1 MDYKIIQL
9 QSKLEENKR
18 RIEQGKANNQ
28 LLNQLSEDLK
38 YVERLLQYF
47 SSKRDQIKNT
57 TKVANVMMSIYRGSA
72 VSILQD
78 EIKAILDMIF
88 PDEDFIPKIKYDS
101 RGGESRAE
109 LLIGKYSPLTNS
121 VEYGHPANMNGGM
134 VKQLI
139 TASAT
144 AAINILTGSPILLLD
159 EAFCSGDGRSQAE
172 LQPFINSL
180 VSRGIQIILVEH
192 SKEFCEGLPRWEI
205 NLQKT
210 RSTGEV
216 HVIDSEYK
224 DMPSDI
230 SKILRQMNVIDNT
243 AGGAFAKAAA
253 AYSDKM
259 RIERMKQDQADNEQ
273 RMIEEAMGVPQ
284 SVATADQINQLY
296 KSDMSD
302 RLSNLDESDL
312 EESFGELIAPDSKQS
327 EEIKAKVS
335 EDIKQVASD
344 LISGLDDFDNVDSPN
359 VDLGAG
365 VNTAGSNGSAV
376 GVNLDDALG
385 DLLLGLD
392 DLM

>member
-1 MDYKIIQL
+1 MDFKIIQL

-18 RIEQGKANNQ
+18 RIEQGTANNQ
-28 LLNQLSEDLK
+28 LLEKLREDLK
-38 YVERLLQYF
+38 HTERMIQYF
-47 SSKRDQIKNT
+47 TSKRDQIKNT

-121 VEYGHPANMNGGM
+121 IEYGHPANMNGGM

-144 AAINILTGSPILLLD
+144 AAINVLTGSPILLLD

-216 HVIDSEYK
+216 HVIDASYK

-230 SKILRQMNVIDNT
+230 SQILKQMDLVNSPI
-243 AGGAFAKAAA
+243 GGAFAQSAA
-253 AYSDKM
+253 AYSGKM
-259 RIERMKQDQADNEQ
+259 RIERMKQDQADDEQ
-273 RMIEEAMGVPQ
+273 QMIDSAMGTAQMVTPLEKMKQ
-284 SVATADQINQLY
+284 VYSSVGTGAESGL
-296 KSDMSD
+296 SDA
-302 RLSNLDESDL
+302 EL
-312 EESFGELIAPDSKQS
+312 EESFGELIVPDEEQS
-327 EEIKAKVS
+327 VQIKAKVS

-344 LISGLDDFDNVDSPN
+344 IVSGIDSESQNSSADLDS
-359 VDLGAG
+359 
-365 VNTAGSNGSAV
+365 
-376 GVNLDDALG
+376 ALG
-385 DLLLGLD
+385 DLLSGFD